1 MRFNGTTDLSL
12 DLMEWRLIYNGDF
25 SLNANVAAKV
35 VPAVC
40 HRSPIVVHGV
50 QSTAVEIA
58 CLALAANL
66 LNLVDGVTERFKN
79 FFYDG
84 RLLVAVVFGETF
96 LLHTRRNTIFFF
108 WCVCFAGGSL
118 CSS

>member
-66 LNLVDGVTERFKN
+66 LNLVDGVTERLKK
-79 FFYDG
+79 
-84 RLLVAVVFGETF
+84 
-96 LLHTRRNTIFFF
+96 
-108 WCVCFAGGSL
+108 
-118 CSS
+118 